1 MGVIILC
8 AISVISRQGEPAMLR
23 RVVLALAFAV
33 SLILAPTVA
42 MAAYNAPG
50 FAATVS
56 DPSPA
61 TGQPVTVTLSG
72 VRANEAVT
80 LRVSP
85 DSASVGSGGIR
96 IDGTVTTSLTKTA
109 NASGVASF
117 TVTLS
122 AAGSFTLT
130 FTNAAGAVVSTQ
142 TLVAHA
148 VGGASG
154 VVAGG
159 ASGGGGQLS
168 RTGFEGAGLA
178 VGGGLLVVAGA
189 GAMVLARRR
198 KTAHLPG

>member
-1 MGVIILC
+1 MF
-8 AISVISRQGEPAMLR
+8 R
-23 RVVLALAFAV
+23 RAVLVAAAAALA
-33 SLILAPTVA
+33 LILAPSVA

-56 DPSPA
+56 NPSPA

-72 VRANEAVT
+72 AKANGAVT
-80 LRVSP
+80 LTVTP
-85 DSASVGSGGIR
+85 DTASVRSGAIQ
-96 IDGTVTTSLTKTA
+96 IDGTVTTSLTKNA

-117 TVTLS
+117 TVTLA

-130 FTNAAGAVVSTQ
+130 FTNSAGAVVSTQ
-142 TLVAHA
+142 TLTAHA

-154 VVAGG
+154 AGSASGVVPGG
-159 ASGGGGQLS
+159 ASGSGAGGQLS
-168 RTGFEGAGLA
+168 RTGFEGTGLA

-198 KTAHLPG
+198 KTAHLPA

>member
-1 MGVIILC
+1 
-8 AISVISRQGEPAMLR
+8 MLR
-23 RVVLALAFAV
+23 RVALAVAFAV
-33 SLILAPTVA
+33 ALILAPTTA

-61 TGQPVTVTLSG
+61 TGQPVTVVLSG
-72 VRANEAVT
+72 AKANGAVT
-80 LRVSP
+80 LTVSP

-96 IDGTVTTSLTKTA
+96 IDGTATTSLTKTA

-117 TVTLS
+117 TVTL
-122 AAGSFTLT
+122 ATAGSFTLT
-130 FTNAAGAVVSTQ
+130 FTNAAAAVLSTQ
-142 TLVAHA
+142 TLIAHA
-148 VGGASG
+148 
-154 VVAGG
+154 AGG
-159 ASGGGGQLS
+159 ASGAGSASGVVPGASGSGAGGQLS
-168 RTGFEGAGLA
+168 RTGFEGTGLA